1 MLTLARSFA
10 LSMKLSGRPV
20 RVGMLAAA
28 WLAVAPAWAGVEIDA
43 EENALIE
50 SLRVEAESY
59 ELGNGVPQDGLQAS
73 RLYCKA
79 ARLGDAKSQFNLGW
93 MYTHGRGVPRS
104 DATAAFF
111 FGAAAEQGYE
121 QAVHMLRTVGGPSQE
136 VPDCMRDPAPPVL
149 TAAVQKPQP
158 AVPAAAAEMPPTAP
172 KPIVDLVQKIAPEYQ
187 VQPQLALAIIEAE
200 SNYDIVALSPRNAKG
215 LMQLIP
221 ATAERFNVKN
231 PYDPA
236 QNIRGG
242 LAYLRW
248 LLAYFEGDLSLV
260 AAAYNAGEG
269 AVERYR
275 GIPPYLETRNYVRKV
290 LKTVGRFTH
299 PFDASVAA
307 PSPKMRLAREAARAR

>member
-1 MLTLARSFA
+1 MTLARTFLFTKKPPA
-10 LSMKLSGRPV
+10 RRLAQAGV
-20 RVGMLAAA
+20 LAAA
-28 WLAVAPAWAGVEIDA
+28 CFAALPAWATVEIDA

-50 SLRVEAESY
+50 SLRSEAESH
-59 ELGNGVPQDGLQAS
+59 EFGNGLPQDGQQAA

-79 ARLGDAKSQFNLGW
+79 ARLGDAKSQFALGW
-93 MYTHGRGVPRS
+93 MYTNGRGVPRS
-104 DATAAFF
+104 DVIAAFF
-111 FGAAAEQGYE
+111 FNAAAEQGYE
-121 QAVHMLRTVGGPSQE
+121 QAVRMLRTVGGPTSE
-136 VPDCMRDPAPPVL
+136 VPDCMREPAPPVL
-149 TAAVQKPQP
+149 MASAQKQQQ
-158 AVPAAAAEMPPTAP
+158 ALPAAADIPPSAP

-187 VQPQLALAIIEAE
+187 VQPQLALAIIEVE
-200 SNYDIVALSPRNAKG
+200 SNYDTVALSPKNAKG

-248 LLAYFEGDLSLV
+248 LLAYFEGDVSLV

-275 GIPPYLETRNYVRKV
+275 GIPPYVETRNYVRKV
-290 LKTVGRFTH
+290 LKTVGRLTH
-299 PFDASVAA
+299 PFDASVVQ
-307 PSPKMRLAREAARAR
+307 PSTKMRLAREPVRTR

>member
-1 MLTLARSFA
+1 MRAGVL
-10 LSMKLSGRPV
+10 V
-20 RVGMLAAA
+20 AA
-28 WLAVAPAWAGVEIDA
+28 WLAAMPAWAAVEIDA

-50 SLRVEAESY
+50 SLRIEAESH
-59 ELGNGVPQDGLQAS
+59 ELGNGVPQDGLQAV

-79 ARLGDAKSQFNLGW
+79 ARLGDAKSQFALGW
-93 MYTHGRGVPRS
+93 MYTNGRGVPRS

-111 FGAAAEQGYE
+111 FSAAAEQGYE
-121 QAVHMLRTVGGPSQE
+121 QAVHMLRTVGGPSSE
-136 VPDCMRDPAPPVL
+136 VPECMRDPVPPVV
-149 TAAVQKPQP
+149 TAGRRQQSLG
-158 AVPAAAAEMPPTAP
+158 AAAAGISPSAP

-187 VQPQLALAIIEAE
+187 VQPQLALAIIEVE
-200 SNYDIVALSPRNAKG
+200 SNYDIVALSPKNAKG

-248 LLAYFEGDLSLV
+248 LLAYFEGDVSLV

-275 GIPPYLETRNYVRKV
+275 GVPPYLETRNYVRKV
-290 LKTVGRFTH
+290 LKAVGRFTH

-307 PSPKMRLAREAARAR
+307 PSPKMRLAREAMRAR

>member
-1 MLTLARSFA
+1 LLTPARSF
-10 LSMKLSGRPV
+10 LPSSLL
-20 RVGMLAAA
+20 LAAA
-28 WLAVAPAWAGVEIDA
+28 WLLAAAPARATVEIDA

-50 SLRVEAESY
+50 SLRIEAEGY
-59 ELGNGVPQDGLQAS
+59 ELGNGVPQDGLQAA

-93 MYTHGRGVPRS
+93 MYTNGRGVPRS
-104 DATAAFF
+104 DTTAAFF
-111 FGAAAEQGYE
+111 FGAAAEQGHE
-121 QAVHMLRTVGGPSQE
+121 QAQNLLRTVGGPSAE
-136 VPDCMRDPAPPVL
+136 VPECMRDPVPPVA
-149 TAAVQKPQP
+149 TAAPQKSPH
-158 AVPAAAAEMPPTAP
+158 VAAAAEIPPAAP
-172 KPIVDLVQKIAPEYQ
+172 KPIVDLVQKLAPEYQ

-242 LAYLRW
+242 MAYLRW

-307 PSPKMRLAREAARAR
+307 PSPKLRLAREPQRAR

>member
-1 MLTLARSFA
+1 LLTPARSFLHSSLLLVA
-10 LSMKLSGRPV
+10 AWL
-20 RVGMLAAA
+20 LAAA
-28 WLAVAPAWAGVEIDA
+28 PARAAVEIDA

-50 SLRVEAESY
+50 SLRLEAEGY
-59 ELGNGVPQDGLQAS
+59 ELGNGVPQDGVQAA
-73 RLYCKA
+73 RLYCRA
-79 ARLGDAKSQFNLGW
+79 ARLGDARSQFNLGW
-93 MYTHGRGVPRS
+93 MYTNGRGVPRS
-104 DATAAFF
+104 DTTAAFF
-111 FGAAAEQGYE
+111 FGAAAEQGHE
-121 QAVHMLRTVGGPSQE
+121 QAANMLRTVGGPSAE
-136 VPDCMRDPAPPVL
+136 VPECMRDPVPPVV
-149 TAAVQKPQP
+149 TAAAVQKPLP
-158 AVPAAAAEMPPTAP
+158 VVAAADIPPSAP

-307 PSPKMRLAREAARAR
+307 PSPKMRLAREPQRGR